1 MYVYIEQ
8 EIILPLAL
16 LIDIFIG
23 TWKLELMLRTMTMTE
38 PEIKEK
44 AKLCDELL
52 TWKSVA
58 PFGEVSD
65 VVMSSRGLEVPRKSR

>member
-23 TWKLELMLRTMTMTE
+23 TWKLELMPRTMTE

-44 AKLCDELL
+44 EKLCDELL